1 MMLHAT
7 GNVVC
12 MGCFQ
17 ASRALSFENGKC
29 CKVLM
34 IISDQHFC
42 FQSECVE
49 LGSNIFTAG
58 EIKQQ
63 EKVILQ
69 HLQWQMR
76 PVTPYEFM
84 HHIVLYDARM
94 EKTLQHSILHQS
106 QIVIDFSL
114 CGLCPHLCVKHGIV
128 VTSFPSPDVLPGVFC
143 QNILS

>member
-1 MMLHAT
+1 MSCVWVASKLHERFPLKMVSAARWY
-7 GNVVC
+7 C
-12 MGCFQ
+12 CFF
-17 ASRALSFENGKC
+17 SPDL
-29 CKVLM
+29 
-34 IISDQHFC
+34 HFC

-49 LGSNIFTAG
+49 LGSNIFTAE

-63 EKVILQ
+63 EKGILQ

-76 PVTPYEFM
+76 PVTSYEFM

-114 CGLCPHLCVKHGIV
+114 CGLCPSFFLERHIGVILCNFLLDGFVWCLYVRI
-128 VTSFPSPDVLPGVFC
+128 FSPEV
-143 QNILS
+143 

>member
-1 MMLHAT
+1 MVSAARWY
-7 GNVVC
+7 C
-12 MGCFQ
+12 CFF
-17 ASRALSFENGKC
+17 S
-29 CKVLM
+29 
-34 IISDQHFC
+34 SDLHFC

-49 LGSNIFTAG
+49 LGSNIFTAE

-63 EKVILQ
+63 EKGILQ

-114 CGLCPHLCVKHGIV
+114 CGLCPHFFSAASCWCLFFVAFFLPVLSGVCVY
-128 VTSFPSPDVLPGVFC
+128 